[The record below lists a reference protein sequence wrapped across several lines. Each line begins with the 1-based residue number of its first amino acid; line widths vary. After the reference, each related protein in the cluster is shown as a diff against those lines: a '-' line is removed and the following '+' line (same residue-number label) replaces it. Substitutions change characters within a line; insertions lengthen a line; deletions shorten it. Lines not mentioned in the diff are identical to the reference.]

1 MMKQARV
8 GFALLAML
16 LPLLLNASHFIKND
30 LINPE
35 ASKIIE
41 DIGDELSSKTGI
53 FAYVIATNDNLP
65 VGFNMVA
72 YSKKFDGNISKPYV
86 LLIFA
91 PNAMITA
98 KSEDRGR
105 VGLIPSSDEIRALYD
120 VGDVKDAT
128 IDVVAAK
135 DSNTKQDKYNIGV
148 VQGYSELA
156 DQIADARGVEMTK
169 TIPNETRIIVSI
181 LQVLVIFGSIL
192 VLWIFMI
199 RPIVM
204 RIKHGK
210 HKQ

>member
-1 MMKQARV
+1 MGQKRV

-16 LPLLLNASHFIKND
+16 LPFLLNASHFIKND

-41 DIGDELSSKTGI
+41 EIGDELSSRTGI
-53 FAYVIATNDNLP
+53 HAYVVATNNKLP

-72 YSKKFDGNISKPYV
+72 YSKKLDSNISKPYV
-86 LLIFA
+86 ILIFA
-91 PNAMITA
+91 PNALITA
-98 KSEDRGR
+98 KSEDTGR
-105 VGLIPSSDEIRALYD
+105 VGLIPSSDEVKALYD
-120 VGDVKDAT
+120 AGDVKDAT

-135 DSNTKQDKYNIGV
+135 DKNTKQDKYNIGV

-156 DQIADARGVEMTK
+156 DQIADAKGVEMTK

-210 HKQ
+210 Q

>member
-1 MMKQARV
+1 MGQMRV

-16 LPLLLNASHFIKND
+16 LPLLLTASHFIKND
-30 LINPE
+30 LINAE

-41 DIGDELSSKTGI
+41 EIGDELSFKTGVH
-53 FAYVIATNDNLP
+53 AYVIATNKKLP

-72 YSKKFDGNISKPYV
+72 YSKRFDGNISRPYV
-86 LLIFA
+86 ILIFA
-91 PNAMITA
+91 PNALITA
-98 KSEDRGR
+98 KSEDTGR
-105 VGLIPSSDEIRALYD
+105 VGLITSSDELKALYD
-120 VGDVKDAT
+120 TEDVKDAT

-135 DSNTKQDKYNIGV
+135 DKNTKQDKYNIGV
-148 VQGYSELA
+148 AQGYSELA

-181 LQVLVIFGSIL
+181 LRILVIFGSIL
-192 VLWIFMI
+192 VLWILMI

-210 HKQ
+210 Q

>member
-1 MMKQARV
+1 MGQKRV
-8 GFALLAML
+8 GFALLAIL

-53 FAYVIATNDNLP
+53 YAYVIATNDKLP

-72 YSKKFDGNISKPYV
+72 YSKKLDSNISKPYV
-86 LLIFA
+86 MLIFA
-91 PNAMITA
+91 PNAMITE

-105 VGLIPSSDEIRALYD
+105 VGLIPSSDELKDLYD
-120 VGDVKDAT
+120 AGDVKDAT

-135 DSNTKQDKYNIGV
+135 DKNTKQDKYNIGV

-210 HKQ
+210 Q